1 VEVKAA
7 DAREEDLTFKTE
19 FWGRGDETRDGAE
32 LLTKALLPWMI
43 RIEKAISSLLPNP
56 RYLKFNVDGFLRGDS
71 SARWAVYEIA
81 SRINAAAVGYGQP
94 PVLLTSEMREFED
107 LNIVEEYPTPEVP
120 ASVPTDPQMNS
131 AQPTINVTVHTPEQ
145 RSPDVHVT
153 NDVHVPEQ
161 RTPDVNV
168 TVEPAGVVVDVQPT
182 TVHVPAAEVRVVSE
196 SPEVRTVTKTVHRDA
211 DGRIQ
216 TVTEEIS

>member
-1 VEVKAA
+1 
-7 DAREEDLTFKTE
+7 
-19 FWGRGDETRDGAE
+19 
-32 LLTKALLPWMI
+32 MI
-43 RIEKAISSLLPNP
+43 RVEKAISGLLPNP

-71 SARWAVYEIA
+71 SSRWAVYEIA
-81 SRINAAAVGYGQP
+81 SRINAAAANYGQP
-94 PVLLTSEMREFED
+94 PVLLTQEMREFED
-107 LNIVEEYPTPEVP
+107 LNIITDNPTPVP
-120 ASVPTDPQMNS
+120 VADVPQMNS
-131 AQPTINVTVHTPEQ
+131 AAPNINVTVNTPDV

-196 SPEVRTVTKTVHRDA
+196 SAEVRTVTKTVHRDA